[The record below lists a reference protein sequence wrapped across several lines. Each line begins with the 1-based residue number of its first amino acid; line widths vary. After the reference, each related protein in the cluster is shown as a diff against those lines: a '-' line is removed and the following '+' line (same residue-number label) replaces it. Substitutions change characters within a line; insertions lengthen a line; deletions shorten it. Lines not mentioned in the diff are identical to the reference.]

1 MSAVRT
7 TDKYERTFTLAV
19 PPERAWRAF
28 TEPREMEAW
37 FRDRVHEFDARPGGR
52 VRYEMVGITVE
63 GVVEEAR
70 PHRLLRWTAGP
81 GLLPGPTV
89 ISVSFERVG
98 GGTQITITQSG
109 FGDGDEWLTELE
121 DHALGW
127 NQLITDL
134 SLYLG
139 TGVSFKRMPTWRVWL
154 GARFTDTPAGVEV
167 VDVSP
172 DGFAARA
179 GIQPGDLLVQLGRAP
194 IFSRSDL
201 WLVQREHDPGEEMDA
216 AFIRGRELQR
226 STARL

>member
-139 TGVSFKRMPTWRVWL
+139 TGALVFRCRL
-154 GARFTDTPAGVEV
+154 RRLRRCRQGARRPW
-167 VDVSP
+167 
-172 DGFAARA
+172 R
-179 GIQPGDLLVQLGRAP
+179 PGHL
-194 IFSRSDL
+194 
-201 WLVQREHDPGEEMDA
+201 
-216 AFIRGRELQR
+216 R
-226 STARL
+226 STGPGVRLRRQCR